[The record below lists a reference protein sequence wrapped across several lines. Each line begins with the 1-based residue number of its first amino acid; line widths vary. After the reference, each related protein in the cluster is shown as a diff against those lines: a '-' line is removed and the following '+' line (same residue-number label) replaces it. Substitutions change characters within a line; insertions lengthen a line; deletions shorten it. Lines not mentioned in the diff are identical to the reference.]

1 MATFEPWQAW
11 KRFWALPNSS
21 PLKTLVV
28 AALVALVCAAGVSYT
43 AVSLRPL
50 QEAHR
55 EQRREAQ
62 FTTMLEQLPGMGQL
76 LQQHAVDALETRLID
91 LASGQPVTNVDP
103 ASFDF
108 RAALS
113 DPALSQPIPRE
124 LDEAGLGLRP
134 PWGKVQLLRQD
145 GKLILVVLP
154 VAGRGYQSII
164 HALLVLRGDLNTV
177 AALQIQEQG
186 DTPGLGSRITEADWQ
201 GRFSGKQLHDLE
213 GALRFSVSRDGGAD
227 AHSVDAI
234 AGATR
239 SSTAVGRMIRFWV
252 GDLGYG
258 PFLAELRREDGR

>member
-1 MATFEPWQAW
+1 MPALNPWRAW
-11 KRFWALPNSS
+11 QRFWALPNDSRV
-21 PLKTLVV
+21 KTLGV

-55 EQRREAQ
+55 EQRRQAQ
-62 FTTMLEQLPGMGQL
+62 FTRMLEQLPGMDQL

-91 LASGQPVTNVDP
+91 LASGQPVRDVDP

-108 RAALS
+108 RAALA
-113 DPALSQPIPRE
+113 DPALSQPIPRQS
-124 LDEAGLGLRP
+124 DEAGLGLRP
-134 PWGKVQLLRQD
+134 HWGKVQLLRQD

-154 VAGRGYQSII
+154 VAARGYQSII
-164 HALLVLRGDLNTV
+164 HALLVLDGDLNTI
-177 AALQIQEQG
+177 AALQIQEQA

-201 GRFSGKQLHDLE
+201 AEFSGKQLRDLQ
-213 GALRFSVSRDGGAD
+213 GALKFSVSREGGAD
-227 AHSVDAI
+227 GHSVDAI

-258 PFLAELRREDGR
+258 PFLAELRREDGS